1 MDYPHLHVAAKARAA
16 LLIIVFALFPSLCE
30 ARDPWETPDYMLI
43 GATLATL
50 AVDWGQTRH
59 IAKNPE
65 RFYEKNRILGAS
77 PSVGKVDAYFLGAM
91 VGTVAVAHLLPTD
104 YRRLLLAGTHQAR
117 LGAVAEHQPQGVEQD
132 RLARAGLAGEHAQ
145 PRPEGEIERLDQD
158 DITDRERGQHGRAGT
173 LRDALATRNAASAA
187 AHHPP
192 VSLVTIRSGE
202 EFVNKAVAY
211 SGSTGR
217 EGLSE

>member
-104 YRRLLLAGTHQAR
+104 YRRLFLAGT
-117 LGAVAEHQPQGVEQD
+117 LSMELSVVEQ
-132 RLARAGLAGEHAQ
+132 
-145 PRPEGEIERLDQD
+145 
-158 DITDRERGQHGRAGT
+158 
-173 LRDALATRNAASAA
+173 N
-187 AHHPP
+187 
-192 VSLVTIRSGE
+192 RSIGIKV
-202 EFVNKAVAY
+202 EF
-211 SGSTGR
+211 
-217 EGLSE
+217 